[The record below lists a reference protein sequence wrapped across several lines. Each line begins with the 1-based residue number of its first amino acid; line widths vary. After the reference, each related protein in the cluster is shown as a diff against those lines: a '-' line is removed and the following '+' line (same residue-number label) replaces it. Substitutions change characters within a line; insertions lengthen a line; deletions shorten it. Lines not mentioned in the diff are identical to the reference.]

1 MENTNLKDT
10 IEVGHVVLA
19 DYLDFKGT
27 IHAGMFLIIGIET
40 HRDFAQY
47 EAIKISSSK
56 GSFQVLIESRYLN
69 CLHYDSYVN
78 CTDIQK
84 ISSEQCKTVLGRLN
98 SQFMNI
104 VKRQV
109 QSAMNRFYSQMDDF
123 IDKDYKYTESYW
135 DNPNRIKLGKNNTLI
150 IDGKAVSIE
159 GILKAIQQGS

>member
-1 MENTNLKDT
+1 VKDNSLRDT

-19 DYLDFKGT
+19 DYLDFKGKVRE
-27 IHAGMFLIIGIET
+27 GMFLIIGVET
-40 HRDFAQY
+40 HYDFAQY

-84 ISSEQCKTVLGRLN
+84 ISNEQCKYILGRLN
-98 SQFMNI
+98 SQFMDI

-109 QSAMNRFYSQMDDF
+109 
-123 IDKDYKYTESYW
+123 
-135 DNPNRIKLGKNNTLI
+135 
-150 IDGKAVSIE
+150 
-159 GILKAIQQGS
+159 